1 MIPPGAAAPRFLCD
15 EMLQRL
21 ARWLR
26 AAGYDAASPAPGTGD
41 AALLDAALA
50 DRRLL
55 LTRDR
60 GLCDRRAARADP
72 GAWGLR
78 AGAAGG
84 RLRRVV
90 LLIEGDDITAQ
101 AGSLSRQV
109 PVDWALAPMT
119 RCLVCNVP
127 LAPASE
133 AQAAAA
139 PPAVHAR
146 GLSVTAC
153 PACARI
159 YWPGGHEARIRR
171 TLGHLAARFNGLDEQ
186 G

>member
-1 MIPPGAAAPRFLCD
+1 MIPPAAASPSFLCD

-41 AALLDAALA
+41 AALLAAALA
-50 DRRLL
+50 GRRLL

-72 GAWGLR
+72 GDWCAWADR
-78 AGAAGG
+78 GG
-84 RLRRVV
+84 GTLRRAV
-90 LLIEGDDITAQ
+90 LLIEGDDVTAQ

-109 PVDWALAPMT
+109 PVDWVLAPMT

-127 LAPASE
+127 LRPASP

-146 GLSVTAC
+146 GLAVTAC

-171 TLGHLAARFNGLDEQ
+171 TLSHFAARFNGTVD
-186 G
+186 GG